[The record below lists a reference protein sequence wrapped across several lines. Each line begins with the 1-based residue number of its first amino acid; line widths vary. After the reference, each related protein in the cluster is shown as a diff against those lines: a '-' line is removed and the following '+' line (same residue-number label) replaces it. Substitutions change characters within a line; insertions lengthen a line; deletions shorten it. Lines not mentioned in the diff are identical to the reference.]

1 MVNDINNCSYVE
13 EDNNI
18 EKQIN
23 QWKIVFNNIKNNF
36 EKTYPSDMSDKER
49 ARWENLAN
57 CIKTKLVMQ
66 NGEIESLNSKI
77 MVGETIRNEWKN
89 SFNSANNDLKNKISL
104 NRHGKELMK
113 LKNKNRMEINTEIV
127 FNVLGL
133 LSMSFFIYKN
143 LV

>member
-1 MVNDINNCSYVE
+1 MVNDINSCSYVE
-13 EDNNI
+13 EDNNT

-36 EKTYPSDMSDKER
+36 EKTYPSEMSDKQR

-89 SFNSANNDLKNKISL
+89 SFNDANNNLKNKISL

-113 LKNKNRMEINTEIV
+113 LKNKKEH
-127 FNVLGL
+127 
-133 LSMSFFIYKN
+133 K
-143 LV
+143 

>member
-1 MVNDINNCSYVE
+1 MVNDINSCSYVE
-13 EDNNI
+13 EDNNT

-36 EKTYPSDMSDKER
+36 EKTYPSEMSDKQR

-66 NGEIESLNSKI
+66 SGEIESLNNKI

-89 SFNSANNDLKNKISL
+89 SFNDANNDLKNKISL
-104 NRHGKELMK
+104 NRHGKELME
-113 LKNKNRMEINTEIV
+113 LKNKNRMKINTEIV

>member
-1 MVNDINNCSYVE
+1 MVNDINSCSYVE
-13 EDNNI
+13 EDNNT

-36 EKTYPSDMSDKER
+36 EKTYPSEMSDKQR

-89 SFNSANNDLKNKISL
+89 SFNDANNNLKNKISL

-113 LKNKNRMEINTEIV
+113 LKNKNRMKINTEIV

>member
-1 MVNDINNCSYVE
+1 MVNDINSCSYVE
-13 EDNNI
+13 EDNNT

-36 EKTYPSDMSDKER
+36 EKTYPSEMSDKQR

-89 SFNSANNDLKNKISL
+89 SFNGANNDLKNKISL

-113 LKNKNRMEINTEIV
+113 LKNKNRMKINTEIV

>member
-1 MVNDINNCSYVE
+1 MVNDINSCSYVE
-13 EDNNI
+13 EDNNT

-36 EKTYPSDMSDKER
+36 EKTYPSEMSDKER

-66 NGEIESLNSKI
+66 NGEIESLNNKI

-89 SFNSANNDLKNKISL
+89 SFNDANNDLKNKISL
-104 NRHGKELMK
+104 NRHGKELME
-113 LKNKNRMEINTEIV
+113 LKNKNRMKINTEIV

>member
-1 MVNDINNCSYVE
+1 MVNDINSCSYVE
-13 EDNNI
+13 EDNNT

-36 EKTYPSDMSDKER
+36 EKTYPSEMSDKQR

-66 NGEIESLNSKI
+66 NGEIESLNNKI

-89 SFNSANNDLKNKISL
+89 SFNDANNDLKNKISL
-104 NRHGKELMK
+104 NRHGKELME
-113 LKNKNRMEINTEIV
+113 LKNKNRMKINTEIV

>member
-13 EDNNI
+13 EDDNI

-36 EKTYPSDMSDKER
+36 EKAYPSNDSDKER
-49 ARWENLAN
+49 LRWNNLAN

-66 NGEIESLNSKI
+66 RGEIESLTQKI
-77 MVGETIRNEWKN
+77 MIGETIRNEWKK
-89 SFNSANNDLKNKISL
+89 SFNTANNDLKNKITL
-104 NRHGKELMK
+104 NRHGKELIN
-113 LKNKNRMEINTEIV
+113 LKNKREVDNNTEIV
-127 FNVLGL
+127 YYILGL

>member
-1 MVNDINNCSYVE
+1 
-13 EDNNI
+13 
-18 EKQIN
+18 
-23 QWKIVFNNIKNNF
+23 
-36 EKTYPSDMSDKER
+36 
-49 ARWENLAN
+49 
-57 CIKTKLVMQ
+57 MQ

-89 SFNSANNDLKNKISL
+89 SFNDANNNLKNKISL

-113 LKNKNRMEINTEIV
+113 LKNKNRMKINTEIV